1 METAKFGEWKTVA
14 EREAWVNAAF
24 GNSPVDG
31 RVHAFAVKDIHRF
44 RDEISVLKQKL
55 AERDGLIC
63 QLLLKEQR

>member
-1 METAKFGEWKTVA
+1 MYIGNTKTVE
-14 EREAWVNAAF
+14 EREAWVDRNLGTATEEQRMYA
-24 GNSPVDG
+24 S
-31 RVHAFAVKDIHRF
+31 AVKDIHRF